1 MFANKG
7 VTVIFCAITFTLSS
21 SLAFAAQNSNAS
33 FAGWPLLVLFAA
45 IFIFRKKIFAD
56 TSGQESETEQPT
68 YSSDV
73 KEDPAAV
80 VAIQEESKPKK
91 AATKAKTKAKNS
103 PNIID
108 LTEDGK
114 QCQASTTKGSRCKRT
129 NTLVNTKL
137 EIDGTTYQITVCSQH
152 NNDSLK
158 AYSKLIKK

>member
-33 FAGWPLLVLFAA
+33 FAGWPLLALFVA

-68 YSSDV
+68 HSSDV
-73 KEDPAAV
+73 KEEPAAV

-91 AATKAKTKAKNS
+91 AATKAKEKNS

-129 NTLVNTKL
+129 NTLVNTKI
-137 EIDGTTYQITVCSQH
+137 EIDGTTYQLTVCNQH

-158 AYSKLIKK
+158 PYSKLIKK